1 MSERWRISVQQ
12 HDFDPGVEIESLR
25 NAAAGAIV
33 SFVGVARDFSDD
45 FPVERITLEHYPG
58 MTERSLEDIVR
69 AAHARWNLTQV
80 RVIHRFGELR
90 PGDRIVLVAT
100 ASSHREHAFDAC
112 RFIIDYLK
120 TQAPFWKQES
130 GNKGERW
137 VQSRQSDERARENW
151 DIPQDLAAQKQ

>member
-1 MSERWRISVQQ
+1 MTERWQISVQQ
-12 HDFDPGVEIESLR
+12 HDFDPGAEIEALR
-25 NAAAGAIV
+25 SVAAGAIV
-33 SFVGVARDFSDD
+33 SFVGVARDMSED

-58 MTERSLEDIVR
+58 MTEKSLEEIVR

-90 PGDRIVLVAT
+90 PGDHIVLVAT

-120 TQAPFWKQES
+120 TRAPFWKQES
-130 GNKGERW
+130 GGRGARW
-137 VQSRQSDERARENW
+137 VQSRQSDERASQSW
-151 DIPQDLAAQKQ
+151 DGSQNLATQKR

>member
-1 MSERWRISVQQ
+1 MGERWQIRVQEE
-12 HDFDPGVEIESLR
+12 DFDPGVEIEALR
-25 NAAAGAIV
+25 SVAAGAIV
-33 SFVGVARDFSDD
+33 SFVGVARDISDD

-58 MTERSLEDIVR
+58 MTERSLEDIVH
-69 AAHARWNLTQV
+69 AALARWNLTQV

-130 GNKGERW
+130 GRQGTRW
-137 VQSRQSDERARENW
+137 VQSRQSDERARQAW
-151 DIPQDLAAQKQ
+151 DSKHSVAVQKR

>member
-1 MSERWRISVQQ
+1 MSERWQISVQRE
-12 HDFDPGVEIESLR
+12 DFDPGAELEALR
-25 NAAAGAIV
+25 SAAAGAIV
-33 SFVGVARDFSDD
+33 SFVGVARDFSDG
-45 FPVERITLEHYPG
+45 FSVEQITLEHYPG

-100 ASSHREHAFDAC
+100 ASTHREHAFDAC

-130 GNKGERW
+130 GAKGTRW
-137 VQSRQSDERARENW
+137 VQSRQSDEQARQSWENT
-151 DIPQDLAAQKQ
+151 QNLAAQKR